1 MVLRKRLELV
11 AETLQETELAAE
23 QRLREG
29 EALWRAGRF
38 GAAVYL
44 FGYAAEMLL
53 KNAYFRY
60 RGSPSTMAISF
71 GLLGTAKAHAMALGV
86 AADPETYHS
95 LRFWA
100 ALLRAERARTN
111 RPMPGGLD
119 QPFVQRSRRLY
130 QNWWIAMRYRADR
143 VSAREVQIAFDDVTW
158 LHDNYRSLWRH

>member
-60 RGSPSTMAISF
+60 RGSPTTLPIDFAM
-71 GLLGTAKAHAMALGV
+71 LGTAKAQAQALGV
-86 AADPETYHS
+86 SAGPESYHS

-100 ALLRAERARTN
+100 ALIRAERARTN
-111 RPMPGGLD
+111 RPLPNVVD

-130 QNWWIAMRYRADR
+130 QNWWVAMRYRTDHA
-143 VSAREVQIAFDDVTW
+143 SARDVQTAFDDVSW
-158 LHDNYRSLWRH
+158 LRANYRSLWSR